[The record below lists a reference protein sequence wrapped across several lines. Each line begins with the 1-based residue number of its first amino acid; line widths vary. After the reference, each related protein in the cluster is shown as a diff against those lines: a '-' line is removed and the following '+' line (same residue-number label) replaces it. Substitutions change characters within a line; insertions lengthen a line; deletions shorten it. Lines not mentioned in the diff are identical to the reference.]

1 VVEALLTRLAES
13 LSTPDLFDSFPQSIL
28 TNLMYLHVASS
39 PLRAVKV
46 PQRFQYCI
54 PESCGVCSGGDGIF
68 SACRRQLLTGLHCC
82 RLAVVVCSIIPI
94 HDSSPPSCNGA
105 TTLPF
110 VSSLHP
116 SSSRIKAV
124 PFVYLGLNL
133 SLSDYHPLY
142 RCNEIIHFLLR
153 SGQTRTHGMNY
164 WV

>member
-1 VVEALLTRLAES
+1 MD
-13 LSTPDLFDSFPQSIL
+13 PDKPDVSSCGQL
-28 TNLMYLHVASS
+28 SS
-39 PLRAVKV
+39 PCCQNSTAIAVD
-46 PQRFQYCI
+46 CI
-54 PESCGVCSGGDGIF
+54 PESCGACSGGDDIF

-94 HDSSPPSCNGA
+94 HDSSPPSCNRA

-124 PFVYLGLNL
+124 PFVYLALNL

-142 RCNEIIHFLLR
+142 RCNEIIHLLLR